1 MANKIENTSKGNVF
15 SKQEQKEDA
24 DPYLQWLGDVRG
36 LSHTTISHY
45 NSYYKHFVKRDLTQ
59 ANINAFLQEK
69 K

>member
-1 MANKIENTSKGNVF
+1 MANKNQTD
-15 SKQEQKEDA
+15 KQTDETDA